1 MIVLLTLFGILMIA
15 FILVQ
20 CWKQEKATVPPRIFV
35 YRSIWASTLFAFCIS
50 GSLTIIVYYL
60 PLYFQAIQGVSAI
73 ESGIRSLPLILALV
87 VASIIAGGL
96 VSKIGY
102 FTPLMIAC
110 SIIISIACGL
120 LTTWEVDTSEAV
132 WIGYQVVFGFGMG
145 LGQQQAGLAA
155 QAVLPKEDVATG
167 VSLKFFGQTLGG
179 AVFVA
184 VAQNVL
190 NNRLVDNLAGLD
202 LPGLDAEVIVNTGAT
217 DLRAIVPVQYLE
229 EVLVGYNGALTDV
242 FMVAVA
248 VSCLSL
254 VGAALTE
261 WKSVKGLRGGA
272 RGSL

>member
-1 MIVLLTLFGILMIA
+1 M
-15 FILVQ
+15 
-20 CWKQEKATVPPRIFV
+20 
-35 YRSIWASTLFAFCIS
+35 
-50 GSLTIIVYYL
+50 VYYL
-60 PLYFQAIQGVSAI
+60 PIWFQAIQGVSAI

-87 VASIIAGGL
+87 VASIIAGVL

-110 SIIISIACGL
+110 SVITSIACGL

-132 WIGYQVVFGFGMG
+132 WIGYQVIFGFGMG

-155 QAVLPKEDVATG
+155 QAVLPREDVATG
-167 VSLKFFGQTLGG
+167 VSLNFFGQTLGG

-190 NNRLVDNLAGLD
+190 SNRLVDNLGQLD

-217 DLRAIVPVQYLE
+217 DLRVIVPAQDLD
-229 EVLVGYNGALTDV
+229 EVLVGYNSALTDV
-242 FMVAVA
+242 FKVAVA
-248 VSCLSL
+248 ISCLSL

-272 RGSL
+272 KGGL